1 LDSSTFIILED
12 VAMSL
17 NQYFDFL
24 SSDDIRIKG
33 HRIGIETVL
42 YEYLHRERSAEE
54 IQSLYPTLSLAEVYV
69 TILYYLQNS
78 QQVNQYLED
87 WLEWSHHQRK
97 QQSEH
102 PHPAAARLRA
112 FKEKQALA
120 NQVICA

>member
-1 LDSSTFIILED
+1 MT
-12 VAMSL
+12 L

-24 SSDDIRIKG
+24 APDDIRIKG

-54 IQSLYPTLSLAEVYV
+54 IQLLYPTLSLADVYV

-78 QQVNQYLED
+78 QQVSQYLED
-87 WLEWSHHQRK
+87 WLEWSHQQRK
-97 QQSEH
+97 QQAEH

-112 FKEKQALA
+112 LKEQRAIA
-120 NQVICA
+120 DNRVCA